1 MKRDLEFP
9 RVGNKSLD
17 FIILLRQ
24 DRASFAF
31 RAFSC
36 LEINICKSSLLIKG
50 LYVNA
55 GHASI
60 FNASTTVRI
69 IRPTRIMREKG

>member
-1 MKRDLEFP
+1 MVLTTIKSFSQVKLKRYLEFP

-36 LEINICKSSLLIKG
+36 LEINICKKFAAYKG
-50 LYVNA
+50 
-55 GHASI
+55 
-60 FNASTTVRI
+60 I
-69 IRPTRIMREKG
+69 IRKCWPRFDF